1 MVERLTDAQID
12 TALEGLPGWRHE
24 GGELTRQFRFRDFV
38 EALGFI
44 VQLGA
49 IQEQLNHHA
58 TITNTWA
65 SVTLAVSTHDAGGI
79 TERDLAL
86 ASAVAARFPA

>member
-1 MVERLTDAQID
+1 MIERLSDAQIAI
-12 TALEGLPGWRHE
+12 ALESLPGWRHE
-24 GGELTRQFRFRDFV
+24 GGELTREFRFRDFI

-65 SVTLAVSTHDAGGI
+65 TVTLAVSTHDAGGI

-86 ASAVAARFPA
+86 ASAVAARFPE